1 MKPPHIITKVRPFP
15 PITKQKALEIAAQVC
30 KDDRKEF
37 HCYSK
42 KPERCRIYSATL
54 IPDEP
59 CWYVYTSWD
68 DNPLV
73 LRSSRVIV
81 ISRQTGQVFFDGSA
95 GDEG

>member
-1 MKPPHIITKVRPFP
+1 MIRKQDSSVRPFP

-30 KDDRKEF
+30 KTDRREF

-42 KPERCRIYSATL
+42 KPENFAFYAS

-59 CWYVYTSWD
+59 CWYVSTAWD
-68 DNPLV
+68 DALYI
-73 LRSSRVIV
+73 LRSSRLIV
-81 ISRQTGQVFFDGSA
+81 ISRMTGKVFYDGSA

>member
-1 MKPPHIITKVRPFP
+1 MKRKQESSISPFP

-30 KDDRKEF
+30 KGDRKEF

-42 KPERCRIYSATL
+42 KPENCTIYAT

-59 CWYVYTSWD
+59 CWYVSTAWD
-68 DNPLV
+68 DNQHT
-73 LRSSRVIV
+73 LRSSRLIV
-81 ISRQTGQVFFDGSA
+81 ISRVTGKVFYDGSA

>member
-1 MKPPHIITKVRPFP
+1 MKHKQQSSIRQFP

-30 KDDRKEF
+30 KDRKEF

-42 KPERCRIYSATL
+42 KPERCSIYGD

-59 CWYVYTSWD
+59 CWFVYAPWGD
-68 DNPLV
+68 RKDGMM

-81 ISRQTGQVFFDGSA
+81 ISRMTGKVFHDGSA

>member
-1 MKPPHIITKVRPFP
+1 MKRKQNSSIRPFP

-30 KDDRKEF
+30 KADRKEF

-42 KPERCRIYSATL
+42 KPENCTIYATF
-54 IPDEP
+54 PDEP
-59 CWYVYTSWD
+59 CWYVSATWD
-68 DNPLV
+68 DAPHV

-81 ISRQTGQVFFDGSA
+81 ISRLTGKVFYDGSA

>member
-1 MKPPHIITKVRPFP
+1 MIRKQHSSIRSFP
-15 PITKQKALEIAAQVC
+15 SITKQKALEIVAQVC
-30 KDDRKEF
+30 NDDRREF

-42 KPERCRIYSATL
+42 KPDRFKMYGV

-59 CWYVYTSWD
+59 CWFVYAPWGD
-68 DNPLV
+68 GKDGMM

-81 ISRQTGQVFFDGSA
+81 ISRMTGKVFYDGSA

>member
-1 MKPPHIITKVRPFP
+1 MRANQNYKIKKFP

-30 KDDRKEF
+30 KTDRREF

-42 KPERCRIYSATL
+42 KPENFTIYAAF
-54 IPDEP
+54 PDEP
-59 CWYVYTSWD
+59 CWYVSAAWD
-68 DNPLV
+68 DALHM

-81 ISRQTGQVFFDGSA
+81 ISRMTGKVFYDGSA

>member
-1 MKPPHIITKVRPFP
+1 MKCKRGLSVSPFP
-15 PITKQKALEIAAQVC
+15 PITKQKALEIATQVC
-30 KDDRKEF
+30 KGDRKEF

-42 KPERCRIYSATL
+42 KPERCALYAT

-59 CWYVYTSWD
+59 CWYVYASWD
-68 DNPLV
+68 DNLLA

-81 ISRQTGQVFFDGSA
+81 ISRLTGQVFYDGSA